1 MGLKRQFGYDFQ
13 VWAISK
19 AKCKSYSW
27 KIKMGKFGRFF
38 ECSLIY
44 NYVLYQRKNCHREPL
59 LKLHVHVFLKK
70 AENGYMS
77 QHFTV

>member
-1 MGLKRQFGYDFQ
+1 MGLKRQFGFDFQ

-38 ECSLIY
+38 ECPLIY
-44 NYVLYQRKNCHREPL
+44 DYVLISHEVNNRSSWDEKVSLYYIK
-59 LKLHVHVFLKK
+59 
-70 AENGYMS
+70 
-77 QHFTV
+77 

>member
-1 MGLKRQFGYDFQ
+1 MGLKRQFGFDFQ

-38 ECSLIY
+38 ECPLIY
-44 NYVLYQRKNCHREPL
+44 DYV
-59 LKLHVHVFLKK
+59 
-70 AENGYMS
+70 
-77 QHFTV
+77 HFTPHRGNLGNTEAGQRIDYVDLYD

>member
-1 MGLKRQFGYDFQ
+1 MGLKRQFGFDFQ

-44 NYVLYQRKNCHREPL
+44 DYVLRLFKFSMKNCLNEKINLHGA
-59 LKLHVHVFLKK
+59 LKGDTSSVHC
-70 AENGYMS
+70 
-77 QHFTV
+77 